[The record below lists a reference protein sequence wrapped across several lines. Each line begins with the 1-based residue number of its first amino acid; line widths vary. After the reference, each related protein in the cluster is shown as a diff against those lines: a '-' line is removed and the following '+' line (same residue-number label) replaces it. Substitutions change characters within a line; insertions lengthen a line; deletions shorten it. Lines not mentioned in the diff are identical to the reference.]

1 MNCIEIYQASKGQFK
16 GLHEAGPADPD
27 PVEPVATALPLS
39 IIAMLPTPIYTWLY
53 MLLQLF

>member
-39 IIAMLPTPIYTWLY
+39 IIAMLPTPIYT
-53 MLLQLF
+53 